1 MTAKSSWTPMIADAY
16 ANKYGEVAQ
25 DFLSL
30 VVIPSLAALEQKSVE
45 IAAQEDQILA
55 AFHLHDHRHLITKTS
70 MALCLGIQSLWEQQ
84 LREYLGNCGVQIKHN
99 GPTLDLI
106 QRAHWGISGKVPSL
120 NHLFSEIRGLQLE
133 SFESYSRLDMLQLL
147 GNVCRHGEGAS
158 AAKLRGKYPK
168 LWPKAMTESEQF
180 GISVTAFMPVGGMLI
195 TADVLRDLVNAV
207 VLFWLDMRIA
217 CTEALIPNNPAM
229 IEEVA
234 RLRAKREPLM

>member
-1 MTAKSSWTPMIADAY
+1 MTAKPEWTPTIADAY
-16 ANKYGEVAQ
+16 ANKYGEVAE

-30 VVIPSLAALEQKSVE
+30 VVIPSLEALEQKGVE
-45 IAAQEDQILA
+45 IAAQEDQVLA
-55 AFHLHDHRHLITKTS
+55 AFHIHDHRHLITKTS
-70 MALCLGIQSLWEQQ
+70 MAMCLGIQSLWEQQ
-84 LREYLGNCGVQIKHN
+84 LRDYLGNCGAQIKHH

-106 QRAHWGISGKVPSL
+106 QRAHWGISGKIPSL

-158 AAKLRGKYPK
+158 AVKLRGKYPE
-168 LWPKAMTESEQF
+168 LWPKAMTESEQI

-195 TADVLRDLVNAV
+195 TADVLRDFVNAV

-217 CTEALIPNNPAM
+217 CTEALTPSSPAM

-234 RLRAKREPLM
+234 RLQALRPALL